1 MWVKALK
8 PILIKARLIE
18 EVDDEDEP
26 ERGED
31 LTPEE
36 RRISV

>member
-1 MWVKALK
+1 MWVEALK

-26 ERGED
+26 EWGED